1 MISFVN
7 LHTSEP
13 YKIFHDLYQK
23 ALSKN
28 QKNIEAIVISSL
40 DIQKNEVDSRYV
52 NLKTIEEKDF
62 IFFSNY
68 NSKKA
73 HQFESNRNIAAL
85 FYWNKI
91 NTQIRMKGK
100 IYKLDKLLSDMH
112 FKNRLKEKNALA
124 ISSMQSMQVESF
136 DLVKKNFLY
145 TLNNEDLERR
155 PEYWGGYKFI
165 PYEFEFWVGHKYRLN
180 QRTHF
185 KLEDGSWMK
194 TLLQP

>member
-1 MISFVN
+1 MM
-7 LHTSEP
+7 
-13 YKIFHDLYQK
+13 K
-23 ALSKN
+23 
-28 QKNIEAIVISSL
+28 
-40 DIQKNEVDSRYV
+40 
-52 NLKTIEEKDF
+52 EKDF

-73 HQFESNRNIAAL
+73 RQFESNKNIAAL

-91 NTQIRMKGK
+91 NTQIRMKAK
-100 IYKLDKLLSDMH
+100 IYKLEKSLSDMH

-124 ISSMQSMQVESF
+124 ISSMQSMHVDSF
-136 DLVKKNFLY
+136 DLVKKNYLH
-145 TLNNEDLERR
+145 TLNNIDLEKR

-185 KLEDGSWMK
+185 KLDNDYWIK